1 MNGRART
8 AKAIPIGLL
17 LLAALGLPGAV
28 AADVPQGE
36 CAVPQASAADATP
49 QVSTAERTSAPETTP
64 KMSAEAKQLPDP
76 PTAPGSFQCDPAYP
90 RYQAKDE
97 LAIYM
102 GKHLNPTANP
112 PVNLG
117 LRLYDRGAYAPRPT
131 LLGQK
136 DPIQFHFMAYGDL
149 RTAFADNDNGNGK
162 PAANGKTYQSQVA
175 TRLNLDLDLN
185 LTPTERIHA
194 FMRPFDKITAFT
206 RYDLDGAV
214 RDKFFPEFNT
224 RLITLFFEG
233 DLGNI
238 LAGLTGKLRSFDIPI
253 AGGLVPIFTQNGI
266 WINDAFKGAAIGI
279 TAKHSKDLD
288 ISNMDLTFFTGQADV
303 TSDAFGVGHGSGK
316 IYALAGFADL
326 LKGYMEAGYGYVEA
340 DDRDLSYHNVTAAFT
355 TRFEGMV
362 SNSVRL
368 IGNFGQKAAVK
379 TANGLLV
386 LVENSLVS
394 PDPWVLVPYFNL
406 FAGFGT
412 PQSLARAA
420 DAGGV
425 LGNTGI
431 NFQTDGLT
439 GFPTLD
445 FHGHDTYGGAAGLEY
460 LFNLNRSVV
469 FEGAVVEPRHSTPL
483 VPGAEYAFGAS
494 FQQPLNNA
502 WILRFDGMRGWLDK
516 QRDIFGVRMELR
528 RKF

>member
-8 AKAIPIGLL
+8 ANALPIGLL
-17 LLAALGLPGAV
+17 LLALGVPGV
-28 AADVPQGE
+28 CAADT
-36 CAVPQASAADATP
+36 PQAAAAAAAKKPKADVTP
-49 QVSTAERTSAPETTP
+49 QVSPTEATQAPETPPQTSP
-64 KMSAEAKQLPDP
+64 GVTILPEP
-76 PTAPGSFQCDPAYP
+76 PTAPASFKPDPLYPAYD
-90 RYQAKDE
+90 AKDE

-102 GKHLNPTANP
+102 GKHLNETANP
-112 PVNLG
+112 PVDLG
-117 LRLYDRGAYAPRPT
+117 LGLYDRGAYAPRPT
-131 LLGQK
+131 LAGREN
-136 DPIQFHFMAYGDL
+136 PIQYHFMAYGDL
-149 RTAFADNDNGNGK
+149 RTAYADNDNGK
-162 PAANGKTYQSQVA
+162 PAANGKTYQTQVA

-194 FMRPFDKITAFT
+194 FMRPFDKTTTFT
-206 RYDLDGAV
+206 RFDINGAV
-214 RDKFFPEFNT
+214 SDKFVPEFNT
-224 RLITLFFEG
+224 KLVSLFFEG

-238 LAGLTGKLRSFDIPI
+238 LMGIRGKPSSFDIPI

-266 WINDAFKGAAIGI
+266 WIQDAFKGAAIGI
-279 TAKHSKDLD
+279 TAKHSKALD

-394 PDPWVLVPYFNL
+394 PQPLVLVPYLNL
-406 FAGFGT
+406 FAGFDT

-425 LGNTGI
+425 LGETGI

-445 FHGHDTYGGAAGLEY
+445 FHGHDTYGGAMGVEY
-460 LFNLNRSVV
+460 LFNLDRSVI
-469 FEGAVVEPRHSTPL
+469 FEGAAVEPRHSTPL

>member
-17 LLAALGLPGAV
+17 LLALAVPGAF
-28 AADVPQGE
+28 
-36 CAVPQASAADATP
+36 AADAP
-49 QVSTAERTSAPETTP
+49 QAAAGAGPKAACPVQQVEAAEASLGPATTP
-64 KMSAEAKQLPDP
+64 KMSPEAKLVPGPP
-76 PTAPGSFQCDPAYP
+76 PTAPDAFACDPAYGP
-90 RYQAKDE
+90 YDAKDE
-97 LAIYM
+97 LAIYK
-102 GKHLNPTANP
+102 GKHLNETANP
-112 PVNLG
+112 PVVLG

-149 RTAFADNDNGNGK
+149 RTAVADNDNGK

-194 FMRPFDKITAFT
+194 FMRPFDKTTTFT
-206 RYDLDGAV
+206 RFDLDGAV
-214 RDKFFPEFNT
+214 RDKFVPELNT
-224 RLITLFFEG
+224 KLVTLFFEG
-233 DLGNI
+233 DLGNM

-266 WINDAFKGAAIGI
+266 WIQDAFKGAAIGI

-288 ISNMDLTFFTGQADV
+288 ISNMDLTFFTGLDRV
-303 TSDAFGVGHGSGK
+303 TSDAFGVGHGAGK
-316 IYALAGFADL
+316 IYGLAGFADL

-340 DDRDLSYHNVTAAFT
+340 DDKDLSYHNVTLAFT
-355 TRFEGMV
+355 TRFEGNV

-386 LVENSLVS
+386 LIENSLVS
-394 PDPWVLVPYFNL
+394 PDPWVLVPYLNL
-406 FAGFGT
+406 FAGFDT

-445 FHGHDTYGGAAGLEY
+445 FHGHDTYGGAGGVEY
-460 LFNLNRSVV
+460 LFNLNRSVI
-469 FEGAVVEPRHSTPL
+469 FEGAAVEPMRSNPL
-483 VPGAEYAFGAS
+483 GAQYAFGAS

-502 WILRFDGMRGWLDK
+502 WILRFDGMRGWLEK
-516 QRDIFGVRMELR
+516 QRDIYGVRVELR